1 MSLSQ
6 FLKNDRK
13 SALTLKI
20 RKRRSN
26 FGILEY
32 LKKSRMSKIGNFS
45 FCWLKRLSFLSK
57 NFWCES
63 FRLSWMPS
71 QCPPRGHISCQL
83 CRCSKTSSS
92 GREEWSARHLV
103 GALSQTR
110 YLIIWPQLGIKFG
123 QIKILIRFSK
133 IFRRCSRWPRSD
145 LLRLLEWWRNHK
157 VFLQ

>member
-1 MSLSQ
+1 MSHRTGNRHNFKNPRTKLQISLGQ
-6 FLKNDRK
+6 FLKM
-13 SALTLKI
+13 TLKI
-20 RKRRSN
+20 LKGRSN
-26 FGILEY
+26 FGILEH

-57 NFWCES
+57 NFWCDS

-110 YLIIWPQLGIKFG
+110 YLFIWPPRWRDPYRQRQWVPKSVKLKF
-123 QIKILIRFSK
+123 
-133 IFRRCSRWPRSD
+133 
-145 LLRLLEWWRNHK
+145 
-157 VFLQ
+157 